1 MDALA
6 SRLSS
11 SGLPRAL
18 LVALAR
24 EAIQE
29 ARTDGGDAETI
40 ARGAAAAVARTRPRR
55 VVNATGV
62 LLHTN
67 LGRAPIGASAAGAA
81 AEAATAPTPLE
92 FDLATGS
99 RGGRGAYVHRLVRVV
114 TGAEAALVVNNNAGA
129 LLLTLAALAGGREV
143 VVSRG
148 ELIEIGGSF
157 RLPDLMAASG
167 AHLVE
172 VGTTNRTRIADY
184 RKACGPATAL
194 LLKVHPSNYRVEGF
208 TEEVGY
214 GALAALATEV
224 AVPFVADIGS
234 GLLDARAPWLEGP
247 PPVWLAAEP
256 AARQTLEAG
265 AGLVMFSGDKLLGG
279 PQAGILAGNAD
290 LIARLRSHPI
300 ARAVRID
307 GARLAAAAATL
318 EAYANG
324 TAGGLPFWRMA
335 SLTDADLRPRC
346 RALADAVGGEVVAGL
361 SLPGAG
367 SAPGVG
373 IPGPIVTV
381 RTPRSAWRT
390 LLAADPPIVARYED
404 DRLLIDLRSVEPGDD
419 THLGAAVA
427 AACRS

>member
-1 MDALA
+1 
-6 SRLSS
+6 
-11 SGLPRAL
+11 
-18 LVALAR
+18 
-24 EAIQE
+24 
-29 ARTDGGDAETI
+29 
-40 ARGAAAAVARTRPRR
+40 

-67 LGRAPIGASAAGAA
+67 LGRAPIGSAAVGATASAAA
-81 AEAATAPTPLE
+81 APTPLE
-92 FDLATGS
+92 FDLTTGS
-99 RGGRGAYVHRLVRVV
+99 RGGRGSYVHRLVRVV

-129 LLLTLAALAGGREV
+129 LLLALAALAGGREA

-167 AHLVE
+167 ARLVE
-172 VGTTNRTRIADY
+172 VGTTNRTRPGDY
-184 RKACGPATAL
+184 RKACGPGTAL

-214 GALAALATEV
+214 GALAALAAEV
-224 AVPFVADIGS
+224 GIPFVADIGS
-234 GLLDARAPWLEGP
+234 GLLDARVPWLAGP
-247 PPVWLAAEP
+247 PPAWLAEEP

-279 PQAGILAGNAD
+279 PQAGILAGD
-290 LIARLRSHPI
+290 EGLIARLRSHPI

-307 GARLAAAAATL
+307 GARLAAVAATL
-318 EAYANG
+318 EAYADG
-324 TAGGLPFWRMA
+324 TAGRLPFWRMA
-335 SLTDADLRPRC
+335 SLSDADLRPRC
-346 RALADAVGGEVVAGL
+346 DALAGAVAGEVVAGV

-373 IPGPIVTV
+373 IPGPIVAV
-381 RTPRSAWRT
+381 RAPRRAWRA

-404 DRLLIDLRSVEPGDD
+404 DRLLVDLRSVEPDD
-419 THLGAAVA
+419 DAHIAGVVA